1 MNRSSIALLAMALAT
16 TFICLGHEPTVRP
29 SEVRV
34 VKKSMDFSDHLNGPA
49 NWKLGSAGTLTLK
62 MDGDSTTFLI
72 NGDQEVFRL
81 NAPEYI
87 DEAVLSEDGASIV
100 FVAMKSRGFGSD
112 FAALVRVYPAAD
124 GVKVSRVLESG
135 EKLFDA
141 RRWWI
146 SELGAVSNDGTR
158 ILAKFGV
165 NAPDSNR
172 MGYRWFT
179 VELGSGKILSEGL
192 TIENSK
198 KPKKE

>member
-1 MNRSSIALLAMALAT
+1 
-16 TFICLGHEPTVRP
+16 
-29 SEVRV
+29 
-34 VKKSMDFSDHLNGPA
+34 MDFSDHLNGPA

-112 FAALVRVYPAAD
+112 FAALVRVYLAAD

-192 TIENSK
+192 IIENSK
-198 KPKKE
+198 NPKKE